1 MKNREVGLWDLPDDK
16 VYLKIKSPFR
26 EDFFNYAIKISGS
39 MVKLTKLL
47 NFKSHDSI
55 RGYKYGYYFIPLRV
69 VKEILLMF
77 PKIERINIKKQ
88 REKNIEK
95 LKTMRGKSIK
105 NTLPIRFSST
115 LAKIAGHLVGDGG
128 IRIRNGA
135 YTVRYANNSI
145 ILIEQFEK
153 DMLKVFLGVNSN
165 KYFQK
170 ENRKDQTYHIS
181 FPAIT
186 GVILTTLFGPLE
198 GDMKHIPEVILKSSK
213 KSKSLFLRALFDDE
227 GSTPSSNCIRLEMAN
242 KGIIEAMEKMIRKFG
257 IKPGEIREIDD
268 PNSKKI
274 KYNFH
279 ISGFYDLRTFSKKI
293 DFDHLEKKEKLNFL
307 LKKYRHIQYK
317 HRETKDLIIHKLKDK
332 KMSLY
337 ELAQNLERKPTAK
350 FRKGVLDLEKNGI
363 IKSNMLKNRLK
374 IYSIKNINN

>member
-1 MKNREVGLWDLPDDK
+1 
-16 VYLKIKSPFR
+16 
-26 EDFFNYAIKISGS
+26 
-39 MVKLTKLL
+39 
-47 NFKSHDSI
+47 
-55 RGYKYGYYFIPLRV
+55 
-69 VKEILLMF
+69 
-77 PKIERINIKKQ
+77 
-88 REKNIEK
+88 
-95 LKTMRGKSIK
+95 
-105 NTLPIRFSST
+105 
-115 LAKIAGHLVGDGG
+115 
-128 IRIRNGA
+128 
-135 YTVRYANNSI
+135 
-145 ILIEQFEK
+145 
-153 DMLKVFLGVNSN
+153 MLKVFLGVNSN

-198 GDMKHIPEVILKSSK
+198 GDMKHVPEVILKSSK

-242 KGIIEAMEKMIRKFG
+242 KGIIEAMEKMIREFG